1 MSELTLPARIALVG
15 NPNSGKT
22 ALFNALTGSRQKVAN
37 YPGVTVERKEGLA
50 VTPAGL
56 IVRLIDLPGTYSLR
70 ARSLDE
76 VVTRDIVLGRLEGED
91 VNLSDVTA
99 SIGVATFPD
108 HASDADSLFRAADAA
123 MYSVK
128 RAGKNRVAISAAKE
142 H

>member
-1 MSELTLPARIALVG
+1 MAARFGGDEIVIVLPDTATAAATRIAE
-15 NPNSGKT
+15 S
-22 ALFNALTGSRQKVAN
+22 
-37 YPGVTVERKEGLA
+37 
-50 VTPAGL
+50 
-56 IVRLIDLPGTYSLR
+56 IR
-70 ARSLDE
+70 AAIEASD
-76 VVTRDIVLGRLEGED
+76 RLEGED

-128 RAGKNRVAISAAKE
+128 RAGKNRVAIAERNPLENSPAKE